1 MGNSKLQQGTD
12 RTGKHRS
19 RTGITIKTGT
29 GYSIKPGEKIRV
41 DNNKTPKL
49 DNPAAAPEQEFS
61 QPVGGDPY
69 WIPMQDSHNI
79 VALR

>member
-1 MGNSKLQQGTD
+1 MGNSKLLQGTD

-29 GYSIKPGEKIRV
+29 GYSFKPGEKIRV
-41 DNNKTPKL
+41 NNNKAPQL
-49 DNPAAAPEQEFS
+49 DYPAAASEQESS

-69 WIPMQDSHNI
+69 WIPMHDSHNI
-79 VALR
+79 VAFR